1 MNTSTIVHEAYSFVC
16 LSCGHGWER
25 AYEIH
30 HVTDLHGNQV
40 CHYYHDGER
49 VPSPFTRPRCEQ
61 CEGNRLRILRAGR
74 VASATPPTG
83 ASAPISGPSVRH
95 WHLRLPRR

>member
-49 VPSPFTRPRCEQ
+49 VPSPFTRPRCAQ

-83 ASAPISGPSVRH
+83 ASAPTSGPSVRH